1 MNHNTYKQ
9 LEFEPYV
16 EHGVAKL
23 RYKEPLTT
31 EMFPEEA
38 QDLAEALIKA
48 SKGNWLIHEIYLGIA
63 RRIFECV
70 TREEVLQRLLV

>member
-1 MNHNTYKQ
+1 MNHKTYKQ

-16 EHGVAKL
+16 EHGIAKL

-38 QDLAEALIKA
+38 QNLAEALINA
-48 SKGNWLIHEIYLGIA
+48 IGS
-63 RRIFECV
+63 
-70 TREEVLQRLLV
+70 

>member
-1 MNHNTYKQ
+1 MNKKTYQQ
-9 LEFEPYV
+9 LEMEPYV

-23 RYKEPLTT
+23 RYNEQLTK

-48 SKGNWLIHEIYLGIA
+48 SRGN
-63 RRIFECV
+63 
-70 TREEVLQRLLV
+70 

>member
-23 RYKEPLTT
+23 RYNEPLTK
-31 EMFPEEA
+31 EMFTAEA

-48 SKGNWLIHEIYLGIA
+48 SHEN
-63 RRIFECV
+63 
-70 TREEVLQRLLV
+70 

>member
-1 MNHNTYKQ
+1 MNKKTYQQ

-38 QDLAEALIKA
+38 QDLAEALIKS
-48 SKGNWLIHEIYLGIA
+48 SKGN
-63 RRIFECV
+63 
-70 TREEVLQRLLV
+70 

>member
-1 MNHNTYKQ
+1 MNKKTYQQ

-23 RYKEPLTT
+23 RYNKPLTK

-38 QDLAEALIKA
+38 QDLPKAPIKA
-48 SKGNWLIHEIYLGIA
+48 TKGN
-63 RRIFECV
+63 
-70 TREEVLQRLLV
+70 